1 MQSRQLDLTRRR
13 LPRRR
18 QYSCDV
24 CGRPGP
30 TWEIALRS
38 IGGGRV
44 DRCMIER
51 RCGQHFWRPGRTGTY
66 DVSFR

>member
-1 MQSRQLDLTRRR
+1 VQSRQLDLTRRR

-18 QYSCDV
+18 RYCCDV
-24 CGRPGP
+24 CGRPGT
-30 TWEIALRS
+30 TWEIGLRS

-44 DRCMIER
+44 DGCMIER
-51 RCGQHFWRPGRTGTY
+51 RCGQHFWRPGRSGTY